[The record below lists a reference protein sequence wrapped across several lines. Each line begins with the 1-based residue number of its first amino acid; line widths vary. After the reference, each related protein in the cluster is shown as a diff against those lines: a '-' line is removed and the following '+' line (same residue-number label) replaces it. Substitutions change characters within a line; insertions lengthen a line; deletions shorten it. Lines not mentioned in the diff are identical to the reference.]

1 MRQRGVLRLLRVDS
15 YIAVDPNDLK
25 MVAKAISQFKCLQN
39 KTKEARKLK
48 YFPAFFVHNI
58 KQSVSLLTFKN
69 RIPE

>member
-39 KTKEARKLK
+39 KTKEARK
-48 YFPAFFVHNI
+48 
-58 KQSVSLLTFKN
+58 QGS
-69 RIPE
+69 